1 MKLGNRDQG
10 LGIRDT
16 GLECHPEAKPKDL
29 DARIDSSSAFG
40 VLRMTAMVFLISG
53 LWSLISSPAFA
64 VETIVTHE
72 TERLFYKEGRL
83 LKLQGQYEMT
93 YFLDLDNGTLTRTR
107 IYDFL
112 NNKITPDET
121 TYHME
126 RQLLSHP
133 TNADRYV
140 LKPVVR
146 AVGQTSADSL
156 EMLVIEDKF
165 IEAVSSSADEIIV
178 SRGRRIK

>member
-1 MKLGNRDQG
+1 MAVKMILSMKRQTRDRRPQTADEG
-10 LGIRDT
+10 RR
-16 GLECHPEAKPKDL
+16 
-29 DARIDSSSAFG
+29 ARLSFAIFSF
-40 VLRMTAMVFLISG
+40 VF
-53 LWSLISSPAFA
+53 SLQSLVCSLVFA
-64 VETIVTHE
+64 DETIVTHE
-72 TERLFYKEGRL
+72 TERHFYKEGRL
-83 LKLQGQYEMT
+83 LKLEGQYEMT
-93 YFLDLDNGTLTRTR
+93 YFLDLDKDTLTRTR

-121 TYHME
+121 VYHIE

-156 EMLVIEDKF
+156 EMLVMEDQF
-165 IEAVSSSADEIIV
+165 VEAVTSSADEIVI
-178 SRGRRIK
+178 SRAKRL